1 MKMLLSLKDINV
13 YYDKKT
19 PVFGAEQKMHALKN
33 MCMEVDRGEIITIV
47 GESGCGK
54 TTLGKVITG
63 LLKPTSGKLIYNG
76 INVYSC
82 MPWDYKKYRSA
93 VQFVQQDSY
102 AALNPAR
109 TIYQSL
115 YAPLRK
121 LYGYRRDL
129 PEKVNELMRMV
140 ELTPPEQFLKKYPH
154 QLSGGQRQRVLLARA
169 LSMNPDLIVADEPIS
184 MIDVSLRFSMLN
196 LFARLNKERG
206 ITIIYITHDLSTA
219 RCVAVNGRMYVMYFG
234 ECVESGPTEEILS
247 APRHPYTQALLAAV
261 PIPNPHIEKNKPSP
275 PLKEIDVPHDGT
287 GCGFKERCLYSDKD
301 CKQGEIECRE
311 YGDRRVLCRKC
322 EELPSW
328 KIENLTK

>member
-1 MKMLLSLKDINV
+1 M
-13 YYDKKT
+13 
-19 PVFGAEQKMHALKN
+19 G
-33 MCMEVDRGEIITIV
+33 VDRGEIITIV

-219 RCVAVNGRMYVMYFG
+219 RCVAANGRMYVMYLSLIHIS
-234 ECVESGPTEEILS
+234 EPT
-247 APRHPYTQALLAAV
+247 RH
-261 PIPNPHIEKNKPSP
+261 
-275 PLKEIDVPHDGT
+275 
-287 GCGFKERCLYSDKD
+287 
-301 CKQGEIECRE
+301 
-311 YGDRRVLCRKC
+311 
-322 EELPSW
+322 
-328 KIENLTK
+328 

>member
-1 MKMLLSLKDINV
+1 MLLSLKDINV

-19 PVFGAEQKMHALKN
+19 PVFGAEQKMHALKEVN
-33 MCMEVDRGEIITIV
+33 MDVEKGEIITIV

-54 TTLGKVITG
+54 TTMGKVITG
-63 LLKPTSGKLIYNG
+63 LLKPTSGKLVYND

-129 PEKVNELMRMV
+129 PRKVDELMQMV

-169 LSMNPDLIVADEPIS
+169 LSMNPELIVADEPIS
-184 MIDVSLRFSMLN
+184 MIDVSLRFAMLN
-196 LFARLNKERG
+196 LFAKLNRERG

-219 RCVAVNGRMYVMYFG
+219 RCVAANGRMYVMYFG
-234 ECVESGPTEEILS
+234 ECVESGRTTEILS
-247 APRHPYTQALLAAV
+247 NPRHPYTQALLAAV
-261 PIPNPHIEKNKPSP
+261 PIPDPHIEKNKTDP
-275 PLKEIDVPHDGT
+275 PLKTVEAAHDGK
-287 GCGFKERCLYSDKD
+287 GCGFKQRCLYADEK
-301 CKQGEIECRE
+301 CMNEKIEYKKYE
-311 YGDRRVLCRKC
+311 DRFVLCRKC

>member
-1 MKMLLSLKDINV
+1 MLLSLNDINV

-19 PVFGAEQKMHALKN
+19 SVFGAEQKTHALKGVN
-33 MCMEVDRGEIITIV
+33 MDVDRGEIITIV

-54 TTLGKVITG
+54 TTMGKVITG
-63 LLKPTSGKLIYNG
+63 LLKPTSGKLTYND

-121 LYGYRRDL
+121 YYGYRRDL
-129 PEKVNELMRMV
+129 DQKINALMEMV
-140 ELTPPEQFLKKYPH
+140 ELTPPQQFLKKYPH

-169 LSMNPDLIVADEPIS
+169 LSVEPELIVADEPIS
-184 MIDVSLRFSMLN
+184 MIDVSLRFAMLN
-196 LFARLNKERG
+196 LFAKLNRERG

-219 RCVAVNGRMYVMYFG
+219 RCVAANGKMYVMYFG
-234 ECVESGPTEEILS
+234 ECVESGRTQDILS
-247 APRHPYTQALLAAV
+247 NPRHPYTQALLAAV
-261 PIPNPHIEKNKPSP
+261 PIPDPHIEKSKKAP
-275 PLKEIDVPHDGT
+275 PLKNIDIPHDGT
-287 GCGFKERCLYSDKD
+287 GCGFKNRCPYADED
-301 CKQGEIECRE
+301 CLMGKVEPQSA
-311 YGDRRVLCRKC
+311 GDGRTVLCRKC
-322 EELPSW
+322 KEIPQW
-328 KIENLTK
+328 TIENLTK

>member
-1 MKMLLSLKDINV
+1 M
-13 YYDKKT
+13 
-19 PVFGAEQKMHALKN
+19 
-33 MCMEVDRGEIITIV
+33 
-47 GESGCGK
+47 
-54 TTLGKVITG
+54 
-63 LLKPTSGKLIYNG
+63 
-76 INVYSC
+76 
-82 MPWDYKKYRSA
+82 
-93 VQFVQQDSY
+93 QQDSY

-219 RCVAVNGRMYVMYFG
+219 RCVAANGRMYVMYFG

-261 PIPNPHIEKNKPSP
+261 PIPNPHIEKISRRHR
-275 PLKEIDVPHDGT
+275 LK
-287 GCGFKERCLYSDKD
+287 R
-301 CKQGEIECRE
+301 
-311 YGDRRVLCRKC
+311 
-322 EELPSW
+322 
-328 KIENLTK
+328 